1 MLNHETLREFFE
13 AVLREDSETL
23 ARIEASPANTRIEQQ
38 LFIFSIS
45 ALLELLDP
53 RGETELKTFR
63 KLLYTSEL
71 NRELRERGAQ
81 ISIYHSTGKVDS
93 NLYCLKAT

>member
-1 MLNHETLREFFE
+1 MNHETLREFFE
-13 AVLREDSETL
+13 AVLRHDSETL
-23 ARIEASPANTRIEQQ
+23 ARIESGPADARIEQQ
-38 LFIFSIS
+38 QFIFSIS
-45 ALLELLDP
+45 ALMGLLDP
-53 RGETELKTFR
+53 HGETEAKTFR